1 MVEYHLYTFMEH
13 STRCL
18 LRDVLRGTCLCVLF
32 TLNRSF
38 YSSTSSTPSV
48 HADSSS

>member
-18 LRDVLRGTCLCVLF
+18 LRDRASWDLF
-32 TLNRSF
+32 VCF
-38 YSSTSSTPSV
+38 V
-48 HADSSS
+48 HIKPFLLLVDIQHTQCPR